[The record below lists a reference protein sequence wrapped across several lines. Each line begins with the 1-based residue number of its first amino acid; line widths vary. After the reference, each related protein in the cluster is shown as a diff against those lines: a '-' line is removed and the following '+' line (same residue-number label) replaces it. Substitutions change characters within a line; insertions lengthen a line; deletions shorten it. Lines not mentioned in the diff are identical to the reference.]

1 MTVNSHTNDQ
11 DLVIP
16 VQDEEERL
24 NILLE
29 KMSNDNESGDSD
41 NGIDMNNEINDEL
54 DPSTNEVSGT
64 SFVTFN
70 GQQWWNSKLQLRASM
85 PTDDTQWI
93 DFHDAKEYYH
103 RITASYLVEHY
114 K

>member
-1 MTVNSHTNDQ
+1 MAIKGGEDSGGNGISRTATFSNDIDLTYQQEEMTVNSHTNDQ

-70 GQQWWNSKLQLRASM
+70 GQQ
-85 PTDDTQWI
+85 
-93 DFHDAKEYYH
+93 
-103 RITASYLVEHY
+103 
-114 K
+114 